1 MEPRSREGNKGQL
14 AVRIRLLMVLA
25 SLTSACATEDHRK
38 PPPSRS
44 VVADVILTVDNPT
57 SRRVIIYL
65 ESGVT
70 RDSLGVVPR
79 RSSRSFSM
87 PSTAGDSTSVLR
99 LEARERRTVAGVRS
113 NVFHVSSG
121 HHVVWTLGRIGS
133 GVLTMR

>member
-14 AVRIRLLMVLA
+14 TGRITLLMMMA
-25 SLTSACATEDHRK
+25 SLISACATEDYRK

-44 VVADVILTVDNPT
+44 VVADVILTVDNQT
-57 SRRVIIYL
+57 SRRVLVYL

-87 PSTAGDSTSVLR
+87 PSTAGDSTSVLQ
-99 LEARERRTVAGVRS
+99 LEARERRGIAGVRS
-113 NVFHVSSG
+113 NVFRVSSG

-133 GVLTMR
+133 GVLITR

>member
-1 MEPRSREGNKGQL
+1 MEPRSGDGNKRQL
-14 AVRIRLLMVLA
+14 TGRLRLLMVLA
-25 SLTSACATEDHRK
+25 SLISACATEDYRK

-44 VVADVILTVDNPT
+44 VVADVILTVDNQT
-57 SRRVIIYL
+57 SRRVMIYL
-65 ESGVT
+65 ESGVI

-87 PSTAGDSTSVLR
+87 PSTMGDSTSLLR

-113 NVFHVSSG
+113 DVFRVSSG